1 MTRRDWLTLAGA
13 AAPAFAQDET
23 VIRVDV
29 ELVNLLFTV
38 RDRKGALISTVEQKE
53 VQVLEDGK
61 AQTIRQFTRDTN
73 LPLTIGLLVDVSRSQ
88 ENLIEVERRA
98 AAQFFKQL
106 LKERDMAFIIGFGS
120 EAELL
125 QDYSSSP
132 KLLTQALDQLRVDAA
147 VYNPISPGP
156 VPSQPR
162 GTILYDAIFLAAD
175 EKLKGEVGRKVIVV
189 ISDGMDQ
196 GSRKSLQ
203 QALESAHKADAIIYC
218 IYYVDPTMYHYQMYG
233 VSDSYMKKLAEE
245 TGGRLFRVD
254 RRVTLEEAFRQIEEE
269 MRSQYALSY
278 TPSNPNKDGG
288 YRKLEIRVQNKDY
301 KVQARKG
308 YFATKA

>member
-1 MTRRDWLTLAGA
+1 MTRRDCLTLAGA
-13 AAPAFAQDET
+13 IPLMAQDET

-38 RDRKGALISTVEQKE
+38 RDRKGALISTLEQKD
-53 VQVLEDGK
+53 VQVFEDGK

-88 ENLIEVERRA
+88 ENLIELERRA

-106 LKERDMAFIIGFGS
+106 LKDRDMAFMISFGS

-132 KLLTQALDQLRVDAA
+132 KILTQALDQLRVDAA
-147 VYNPISPGP
+147 VYNPINPGP

-162 GTILYDAIFLAAD
+162 GTILYDAVFLAAD
-175 EKLKGEVGRKVIVV
+175 EKLKGEVGRKVIVL
-189 ISDGMDQ
+189 ISDGLDQ

-203 QALESAHKADAIIYC
+203 QALESAHKADAIIYS

-233 VSDSYMKKLAEE
+233 VSDSYIKKLSEE

-254 RRVTLEEAFRQIEEE
+254 RRVTLDEAFRQIEEE

-301 KVQARKG
+301 RVQARKG
-308 YFATKA
+308 YFAAKA